1 LGTTRKSCNDDTC
14 LPVFGLPAFLC
25 GLAGQP
31 PEVAAIAPSGAAL
44 AELITRDV
52 RPGSGPV
59 LELGPGTG
67 AFTRAL
73 LARGV
78 DEASLVLVE
87 PDARFAQLLQRRY
100 PRASIHQIDAAHL
113 GRAGLAAGAAEA
125 VVSGL
130 PLLAMP
136 PRQVMAILA
145 GAFGQLA
152 PQGCFYQFTYGVRCP
167 VPRVILDRLGL
178 EGDPRGPHAV
188 QSAARDGV
196 PVFTPATGARGG
208 VGPVKA
214 ARRQATMLRRHDVE
228 PEFKIV
234 QRPEDIVEF

>member
-1 LGTTRKSCNDDTC
+1 MTTHASRYSDYLHFFAAWLGNPLK
-14 LPVFGLPAFLC
+14 
-25 GLAGQP
+25 
-31 PEVAAIAPSGAAL
+31 VAAIAPSGAAL

-100 PRASIHQIDAAHL
+100 PRASIHQIDAARL

-145 GAFGQLA
+145 SAFGQLA

-178 EGDPRGPHAV
+178 KATRMGRTLFNLPPATVYRFSRRPPARGSAV
-188 QSAARDGV
+188 QPRPSH
-196 PVFTPATGARGG
+196 PH
-208 VGPVKA
+208 
-214 ARRQATMLRRHDVE
+214 RH
-228 PEFKIV
+228 
-234 QRPEDIVEF
+234 